1 MSPSPGHLRN
11 AQASPWSSC
20 PSGPVP
26 EGALPFLGI
35 ALSPPSPSLTLAVEG
50 GVSPSCPPAGEA
62 RWSSSPGCGYL
73 KNLSTASYEASSIV
87 ASAAGQETDCEQQRV
102 LSSAELPALTRWC
115 SSFGCGYLKNH
126 PTASN
131 VTAPDVARVG
141 GLYTD
146 RTQQREQP
154 GADLLAL
161 TRWSAP
167 FGCGYLKNHLTA
179 STVATSGVVWASGL
193 GGLEQLGH
201 VPKEML
207 DSAAVATAKGVAQA
221 LLADSRA
228 APCPLAPGVGQV
240 VHGLVSA

>member
-35 ALSPPSPSLTLAVEG
+35 ALAPPAPSLPLAVEG

-102 LSSAELPALTRWC
+102 LSSA
-115 SSFGCGYLKNH
+115 
-126 PTASN
+126 
-131 VTAPDVARVG
+131 
-141 GLYTD
+141 
-146 RTQQREQP
+146 
-154 GADLLAL
+154 DLLAL

-167 FGCGYLKNHLTA
+167 FGCGYYKNHLTA
-179 STVATSGVVWASGL
+179 STGATSSVAWAPGL
-193 GGLEQLGH
+193 GGQEQ
-201 VPKEML
+201 L
-207 DSAAVATAKGVAQA
+207 DSAAVA
-221 LLADSRA
+221 S
-228 APCPLAPGVGQV
+228 
-240 VHGLVSA
+240 